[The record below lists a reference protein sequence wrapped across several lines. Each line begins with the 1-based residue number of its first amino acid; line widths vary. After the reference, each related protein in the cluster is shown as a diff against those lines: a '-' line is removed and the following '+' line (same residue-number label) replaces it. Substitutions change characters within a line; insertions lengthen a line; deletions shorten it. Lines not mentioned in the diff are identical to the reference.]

1 MQSLRSTFRKEF
13 NKVEKSIIS
22 GSGSDEIKIP
32 VLYGTYYDLLMF
44 IKDQEQPSPSI
55 SNIRSPSVL
64 SEDINNDN
72 NDLTRIA
79 MQEKMIENLN
89 SESQE
94 LENMDESLEL
104 VAENLLTN
112 ISSYFSRSPKRQS
125 ILEEFQT
132 FMKSEKLKV
141 LKISKTSWLCQVGV

>member
-1 MQSLRSTFRKEF
+1 VV
-13 NKVEKSIIS
+13 VEVTKL
-22 GSGSDEIKIP
+22 IP

-64 SEDINNDN
+64 SEDINNNN

-79 MQEKMIENLN
+79 MQENLN

-132 FMKSEKLKV
+132 FMKSEKFESV
-141 LKISKTSWLCQVGV
+141 EN

>member
-1 MQSLRSTFRKEF
+1 
-13 NKVEKSIIS
+13 VEVTKL
-22 GSGSDEIKIP
+22 IP

-72 NDLTRIA
+72 DDLTRIA
-79 MQEKMIENLN
+79 MQEKMIENVN

-132 FMKSEKLKV
+132 FMKSEKFESV
-141 LKISKTSWLCQVGV
+141 EN

>member
-1 MQSLRSTFRKEF
+1 VV
-13 NKVEKSIIS
+13 VEVTKL
-22 GSGSDEIKIP
+22 IP

-64 SEDINNDN
+64 SEDINNNN

-79 MQEKMIENLN
+79 MQENLN

>member
-1 MQSLRSTFRKEF
+1 MEMMKFVPL
-13 NKVEKSIIS
+13 I
-22 GSGSDEIKIP
+22 
-32 VLYGTYYDLLMF
+32 YGRYYDLLIF
-44 IKDQEQPSPSI
+44 KKDQEQSTPSI
-55 SNIRSPSVL
+55 SNVRSPSVL

-72 NDLTRIA
+72 DDLTRIA
-79 MQEKMIENLN
+79 MQEKMIENVN

-132 FMKSEKLKV
+132 FMKSEQFESV
-141 LKISKTSWLCQVGV
+141 ENQQN

>member
-64 SEDINNDN
+64 SEDINNDKN
-72 NDLTRIA
+72 NIDEDSNA
-79 MQEKMIENLN
+79 GENDR
-89 SESQE
+89 ESQGPE
-94 LENMDESLEL
+94 
-104 VAENLLTN
+104 
-112 ISSYFSRSPKRQS
+112 RS
-125 ILEEFQT
+125 
-132 FMKSEKLKV
+132 
-141 LKISKTSWLCQVGV
+141 